1 MELLSALDKK
11 IGSLIELVKELRSQ
25 KGQLETDK
33 KALTEKVTLLENSL
47 LEKNENVKKEW
58 EEERASTR
66 KVIDELISDIDSLIE
81 GESR

>member
-11 IGSLIELVKELRSQ
+11 IGNLIELIKELRSQ
-25 KGQLETDK
+25 KEQLLKEKVVLD
-33 KALTEKVTLLENSL
+33 EKVTLLENYL
-47 LEKNENVKKEW
+47 LEKNDNVIKEW

>member
-11 IGSLIELVKELRSQ
+11 IGNLIELVKELRSQ
-25 KGQLETDK
+25 KGLLETDK
-33 KALTEKVTLLENSL
+33 TALKEKVTLLENSL

-58 EEERASTR
+58 EEERVSTR
-66 KVIDELISDIDSLIE
+66 KVINELISDIDSLIE

>member
-11 IGSLIELVKELRSQ
+11 IGNLIELIKELRSQ
-25 KGQLETDK
+25 KEQLFKEKVVLD
-33 KALTEKVTLLENSL
+33 EKVTLLENSL
-47 LEKNENVKKEW
+47 LEKNDNVIKEW

>member
-11 IGSLIELVKELRSQ
+11 IGNLIELIKELRSQ
-25 KGQLETDK
+25 KEQLLKEKVVLD
-33 KALTEKVTLLENSL
+33 EKVTLLENSL
-47 LEKNENVKKEW
+47 LEKNDNVIKEW

>member
-11 IGSLIELVKELRSQ
+11 IGNLIELIKELRSQ
-25 KGQLETDK
+25 KEQLLKEKVVLD
-33 KALTEKVTLLENSL
+33 EKVTLLENSL
-47 LEKNENVKKEW
+47 LEKNDNVIKEL

>member
-1 MELLSALDKK
+1 MELLCALDKK
-11 IGSLIELVKELRSQ
+11 IGNLIELIKELRSQ
-25 KGQLETDK
+25 KEQLLKEKVVLD
-33 KALTEKVTLLENSL
+33 EKVTLLENSL
-47 LEKNENVKKEW
+47 LEKNDNVIKEW